1 MAGTT
6 QPSAGYDA
14 IVVGGG
20 HNGLV
25 AAAYLAKAGLHTIL
39 LEKRSTLGGTVET
52 RTLEDGSRAPGLFAT
67 VGRIRPAVVR
77 ELGLASRGLALV
89 APEVRA
95 FAPGADGRAVTL
107 WASNERTSAD
117 LAGWSAADAAAW
129 PAFDRQV
136 RAHAG
141 FLAALGEQAPPATS
155 GPGLGDAIS
164 GILLGRAFK
173 KLSRD
178 DARNLLRVLPMAVAD
193 FVGEWFESDAV
204 RAAVAVRGVQNAA
217 LGAWSMGTTAALLAD
232 SAGNDGGAAGQA
244 VFARG
249 GPGALAAAL
258 AAAAR
263 WFGAELRTGAEV
275 VAVTSADGRV
285 TGVALAS
292 GEEIAAPVVASG
304 LDPKR
309 TLLGLLGPLDLGSH
323 LRWRVGNV
331 RQPGVVARVNL
342 ALSGLPRFPAAG
354 EGDDAARRLR
364 GRILVNATG
373 IDDLERSFDASKYG
387 QVSERLVLEATIPS
401 LVDPLLAAREGG
413 HVMTVAA
420 QYVPYRLRDGA
431 WDEAARAALGDQVVA
446 ALEEVAPGIGA
457 LVTAR
462 EVLTPVDLE
471 TEYGLTGG
479 HPYHQEPGLDA
490 WFAWRPLVG
499 WARYRMP
506 VDGLYLVGPGAHP
519 GGGVTG
525 APAHNAA
532 RQILADRKR
541 RRQGP

>member
-1 MAGTT
+1 MAAFT

-25 AAAYLAKAGLHTIL
+25 AAAYLARCGLRTLL
-39 LEKRSTLGGTVET
+39 LERRATLGGTVET
-52 RTLEDGSRAPGLFAT
+52 RTLDDGSRAPGLFHT
-67 VGRIRPAVVR
+67 VGRLRPAVYR
-77 ELGLASRGLALV
+77 ELDLGARGLALV

-95 FAPGADGRAVTL
+95 FAPQPDGRAVTL
-107 WASNERTSAD
+107 WADAERTETE
-117 LAGWSAADAAAW
+117 LATWSGADALSW
-129 PAFDRQV
+129 SAFDRGV
-136 RAHAG
+136 RALAG
-141 FLAALGEQAPPATS
+141 FLASLGEQTPPATT

-164 GILLGRAFK
+164 GLLLGRAFK

-193 FVGEWFESDAV
+193 FVGEWFETDTV
-204 RAAVAVRGVQNAA
+204 RAAVAARALLFTG

-232 SAGNDGGAAGQA
+232 SAGNDGGGAGQA

-249 GPGALAAAL
+249 GPGALSDAL

-263 WFGAELRTGAEV
+263 TFGAELRTGSEV
-275 VAVTSADGRV
+275 VAVTTADGRV

-309 TLLGLLGPLDLGSH
+309 TLLELLGPLDLGPH
-323 LRWRVGNV
+323 LRWRAGNI
-331 RQPGVVARVNL
+331 RQPGTVAKVNL
-342 ALSGLPRFPAAG
+342 ALSALPRFPAAG
-354 EGDDAARRLR
+354 DGDEGAKRLR
-364 GRILVNATG
+364 GRILVGATG
-373 IDDLERSFDASKYG
+373 IDDLERAFDASKYG
-387 QVSERLVLEATIPS
+387 RVSDRLVLEATIPT
-401 LVDPLLAAREGG
+401 LVDPSLAARDGG
-413 HVMTVAA
+413 HVVSVIA
-420 QYVPYRLRDGA
+420 QYVPYRLREGA
-431 WDEAARAALGDQVVA
+431 WDDAARASLGEKVVG
-446 ALEEVAPGIGA
+446 ALEEVAPGIGS

-462 EVLTPVDLE
+462 EVLTPADLE
-471 TEYGLTGG
+471 AEYGLTGG

-490 WFAWRPLVG
+490 WFAWRPLAG

-506 VDGLYLVGPGAHP
+506 VAGLYLVGPGAHP

-525 APAHNAA
+525 APAHNAVKE
-532 RQILADRKR
+532 ILADRRKR
-541 RRQGP
+541 R